1 MGQFTSVY
9 LMMKI
14 IILLS
19 VLSLC
24 ASQNVESSWLR
35 SAMLRHKRPLLRTL
49 IQDDFFDSIDDDPE
63 LPTLDFKLNNL
74 ASAINLANDLA
85 TKLNNELI
93 KAIPLEFL
101 QRTSQNK
108 SPNPIVSGPMAVLG
122 EEESEVKGRQK
133 AKESILARL
142 TASEPKSVS
151 GEGSGEK
158 KLEIQSRENIEFAR
172 QTASEPK
179 PINFETRSK
188 SVSGEAEEEM
198 FKIQGRNTHGIALAL
213 TKFGPKYS
221 NRGTLI
227 LKRFKKLLKNAK
239 TRGAIGVMEILMIA
253 EKIGDLKV
261 DVLVEL
267 IEMIVDHHVEII
279 GMLKEVE
286 LGDLLQ
292 EMLME
297 V

>member
-49 IQDDFFDSIDDDPE
+49 FQDEFFDSIEEDRE
-63 LPTLDFKLNNL
+63 LPTLDFKLDNL
-74 ASAINLANDLA
+74 ASTIDRARDLA
-85 TKLNNELI
+85 TEL
-93 KAIPLEFL
+93 A
-101 QRTSQNK
+101 TMAT
-108 SPNPIVSGPMAVLG
+108 MAVLG
-122 EEESEVKGRQK
+122 EEESEVEGRQK
-133 AKESILARL
+133 AKESILARQ

-151 GEGSGEK
+151 GEGTEEK
-158 KLEIQSRENIEFAR
+158 KLEIQSRKNIEFAR

-188 SVSGEAEEEM
+188 SVSGEATGEKELEM
-198 FKIQGRNTHGIALAL
+198 FEIQGRNIALEL
-213 TKFGPKYS
+213 SKFWPKWD
-221 NRGTLI
+221 NRVTLI
-227 LKRFKKLLKNAK
+227 SKRFKKVLKNAK
-239 TRGAIGVMEILMIA
+239 TRGAIGVMEILVIA

-286 LGDLLQ
+286 FGDLLQ
-292 EMLME
+292 EMLMAM
-297 V
+297 

>member
-14 IILLS
+14 LILLS

-24 ASQNVESSWLR
+24 TSQNVQSSWLR
-35 SAMLRHKRPLLRTL
+35 SAILRHKRPLLRTL
-49 IQDDFFDSIDDDPE
+49 IQDDFFDSTDDDPE
-63 LPTLDFKLNNL
+63 LPTLDFKLDNL
-74 ASAINLANDLA
+74 ASTIDRALDLA
-85 TKLNNELI
+85 TELT
-93 KAIPLEFL
+93 E
-101 QRTSQNK
+101 
-108 SPNPIVSGPMAVLG
+108 
-122 EEESEVKGRQK
+122 
-133 AKESILARL
+133 RL

-151 GEGSGEK
+151 GEGTGEK
-158 KLEIQSRENIEFAR
+158 KLEIQSRKNIEFAR

-188 SVSGEAEEEM
+188 SVSGEATGEKELEM
-198 FKIQGRNTHGIALAL
+198 FEIQGRNIALEL
-213 TKFGPKYS
+213 SKFWPKWD
-221 NRGTLI
+221 NRVTLI
-227 LKRFKKLLKNAK
+227 SKRFKKVLKNAK

-292 EMLME
+292 EMLMAM
-297 V
+297 

>member
-14 IILLS
+14 LILLS

-24 ASQNVESSWLR
+24 TSQNVQSSWLR

-49 IQDDFFDSIDDDPE
+49 IQDNFFDSIKEDPE
-63 LPTLDFKLNNL
+63 LPTLDFKLDNL
-74 ASAINLANDLA
+74 ASSIDRVRDLA
-85 TKLNNELI
+85 TELTEH
-93 KAIPLEFL
+93 L
-101 QRTSQNK
+101 
-108 SPNPIVSGPMAVLG
+108 
-122 EEESEVKGRQK
+122 
-133 AKESILARL
+133 
-142 TASEPKSVS
+142 
-151 GEGSGEK
+151 
-158 KLEIQSRENIEFAR
+158 
-172 QTASEPK
+172 TASEPK

-188 SVSGEAEEEM
+188 SVSGEATGEKELEM
-198 FKIQGRNTHGIALAL
+198 SEIQGRNIALEL
-213 TKFGPKYS
+213 SKFWPKWD
-221 NRGTLI
+221 NRVTLI
-227 LKRFKKLLKNAK
+227 SKRFKKVLKNAK
-239 TRGAIGVMEILMIA
+239 TRGAIGVMGILMIA

>member
-1 MGQFTSVY
+1 MGS
-9 LMMKI
+9 LCA
-14 IILLS
+14 
-19 VLSLC
+19 LC

-122 EEESEVKGRQK
+122 EEESEVEGRQK

-151 GEGSGEK
+151 GEGAGEK

-188 SVSGEAEEEM
+188 SISGEATGEKELEM
-198 FKIQGRNTHGIALAL
+198 FEIQGRNIALEL
-213 TKFGPKYS
+213 TKLGPKYS

-227 LKRFKKLLKNAK
+227 SKRFKKVLKNAK
-239 TRGAIGVMEILMIA
+239 TRGAIGVVEILVIVEM
-253 EKIGDLKV
+253 IGDL
-261 DVLVEL
+261 
-267 IEMIVDHHVEII
+267 IVDLIV
-279 GMLKEVE
+279 
-286 LGDLLQ
+286 D
-292 EMLME
+292 
-297 V
+297 